1 MSISMQT
8 LLAKIEAEL
17 KLAQSSQKQETL
29 REKIYSIKILCELI
43 LDEKPGKSEVVV
55 NPAPMVQPVLTQPVF
70 QQPVSLPQSK
80 KLELGDEANGDSLF
94 DF

>member
-1 MSISMQT
+1 MSISIQT
-8 LLAKIEAEL
+8 LLTKMETEL
-17 KLAQSSQKQETL
+17 KHAQMARKEETL

-43 LDEKPGKSEVVV
+43 LDEKPGKSEAVV
-55 NPAPMVQPVLTQPVF
+55 NPAPVVQPLTQPVF